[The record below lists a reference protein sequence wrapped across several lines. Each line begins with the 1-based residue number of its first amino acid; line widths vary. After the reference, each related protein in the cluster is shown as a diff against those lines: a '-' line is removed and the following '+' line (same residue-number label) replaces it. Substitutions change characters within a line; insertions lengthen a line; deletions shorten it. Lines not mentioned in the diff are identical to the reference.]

1 MKNAAKRCLSFL
13 LVAIMLLQLIPVG
26 ITAVQA
32 EATKAV
38 TDLTSAINGLSS
50 PIAQSNKLLD
60 NVTVSNTGLLVG
72 TYYIVHKDAN
82 GTYRVLDPLCLSNGQ
97 NIAGASV
104 TVSGTSING
113 ADPSMAIDITHD
125 SSNTYYLH
133 TSDGRYLRE
142 YAYGNTPCIV
152 AANNKS
158 LSFGINFYGTS
169 TAYQAHSV
177 RIYRNFAVNGAA
189 KTFDL
194 HYNGSSEFGWI
205 QNVSGHYP
213 VTHQFFLYKI
223 AQRWDSSEL
232 YNAIQ
237 TMKDYASANNG
248 RFAEGIHAAFMECME
263 KSINLYKTYNVATGS
278 QTYEQVVAIRSELKA
293 QTEWLLSYKDVLQ
306 ASYADAAAAIPTP
319 TNTYV
324 PVSWGS
330 WTIELM
336 DQLRDGTYFVV
347 NHGEN
352 ATTGH
357 VVDLSQEYHVNDLIV
372 AQDVEI
378 CNGKVL
384 NADPNWSIYF
394 EDVNN
399 SDGNRNRYYTAFKP
413 INGLKVALET
423 TPAGSDYH
431 NIAYYG
437 GARACEISHKGS
449 ALYIDSH
456 PNDKDYNQDGRNDR
470 YALTYIPAE
479 NGFRLKLD
487 LNEVQTTDNSIHLY
501 RIATRSIELYK
512 AIKRLAPYAT
522 GNADERYPTDTY
534 SKFITCLTESIKL
547 YQQYNVTLNTTD
559 KANLSAIEKSMNDKA
574 TELRGFLSTLTKQD
588 AVTPYIDIPV
598 EIYDFRADGLMF
610 EYLNA
615 HYNLA
620 SVSAGSSLTI
630 PGNWSNHGRINLT
643 TGKLTNR
650 KLSYTEQVVT
660 FVVNSFYEEGALSNL
675 HEGNHAPGWNSA
687 FYDLLPTVTNTPMDK
702 GSYNETINKTKNGGE
717 LSWSDVKTYYDLA
730 YYLLTYMWRP
740 VPEGDIVDTKNNL
753 PYNVTVT
760 ERDRLRLYADEN
772 GNYVLD
778 ADNDVLYDGYYT
790 YNPTPRAKEDITY
803 ASPLFTPADGL
814 GFETDEMLEKLGG
827 DTDRGGLYAGYGTA
841 SANTNFHFTMH
852 AYGSFVYYE
861 SQNQY
866 FDFLGDDDVY
876 FFIDG
881 KIALDLGGAHQA
893 LGGRVDLNSL
903 GLVDGEVY
911 DFDMFYAER
920 HTSASNLKF
929 STNIKIVDTDTLTTM
944 GQYAET
950 YNGSSK
956 VDAATGL
963 GASIIDNGAVYVG
976 DTTAYSFDLMNTRNL
991 PVYDISFVSTTLGTS
1006 ISGSSLILYKSSL
1019 TNGAVTDI
1027 KDITVYYRTVTQ
1039 DENGENI
1046 IHSGTPVAK
1055 SYTDMTTLLSKAIQN
1070 NTTLVEGSYRVS
1082 ISSEEDLKALLL
1094 LGIPHNC
1101 QISVYGFKRNTTEND
1116 TPFTNTVSSRCYY
1129 TRVATNEGSA
1139 GGEVFTLNGS
1149 ASRKLR
1155 VSANLPSIDPQQIV
1169 MDYGK
1174 PVEIPVTKI
1183 AESIYTDS
1191 FVTVTGF
1198 VGITLKGGHGQVLK
1212 NSPAGLVCTTVE
1224 STLTTENGIF
1234 TRTEDGLRFELTDF
1248 FDAIETVNLVYSL
1261 EGCELTD
1268 PDGSNTI
1275 YKYIL
1280 VQLQLIPATSMYYET
1295 DFTEGVFDLSSS
1307 STYLYFDFGN
1317 TYEDQIRYQGKA
1329 YGFYNFDTEGEG
1341 YWATRG
1347 TSSTTNIFN
1356 GYSIDNNEG
1365 VLTLQVASGR
1375 PINDAYNYGPWLSTT
1390 TTYRQN
1396 PSAAT
1401 ESNLALDFD
1410 PSNSEVVQIRF
1421 KVSGCEVTSATDP
1434 RVVVVY
1440 DHTTDGKNVRGAYDM
1455 VKSYSYVDDIY
1466 MVLTFDLS
1474 NEFKNADSIRSFGFR
1489 FWDLQ
1494 SKNNGAITID
1504 YIYVGPKAKLP
1515 YQEQKLFFDFTN
1527 TTADRQRYNSD
1538 VYAGLN
1544 FDLNA
1549 NWARTSS
1556 FKPVAI
1562 DSSNIGTLSVELTDS
1577 TTATW
1582 HYIQTGPTTG
1592 DKPLSYTP
1600 GSNDI
1605 FQIRLKIDNAV
1616 SSDTTNNAVRVGF
1629 YYYLDDETSTRV
1641 AYKDYKLADYNNKG
1655 YFTVTLSMKSYSYY
1669 VNANRLTM
1677 IRPYFNF
1684 VKSSDTAA
1692 AKITV
1697 DYIYLGPE
1705 NNAPTN
1711 EPMFFDFKN
1720 TELDRER
1727 YESAVYTGTNFDLA
1741 QNWTKTGSFK
1751 PITVDYASIGT
1762 LSLELT
1768 DTTTETWHYIQTKSS
1783 LSDRPLNYTPGS
1795 DDIFQIR
1802 MKIDNAASSD
1812 TANNALRVGFYYYLD
1827 DETDTRVTYK
1837 DYALADYNDKGYF
1850 IVTLPMKSYS
1860 YYVNASRLKMMRPYF
1875 NFVKSSDTVAAKITV
1890 DYIYLGPKDHA
1901 PKSEPLF
1908 FDFTNT
1914 ELDQE
1919 RYQSATYNGTNYD
1932 LAKNWTIDSSFKK
1945 SSVVDATE
1953 GGTLNLELID
1963 NYSANGWHQLQAGTP
1978 GSAQGLNFVRGAND
1992 VFQMRM
1998 KIEDAALIDT
2008 NSEKAGAIRIGF
2020 GFASDSSTTVNYRY
2034 TNVLFEDYA
2043 NNGYFTITLPMAS
2056 TTTYLAASHTTM
2068 IRPYIHFLGSSSTA
2082 AAKIQIDY
2090 IYLGDKDKLE
2100 ETLNQ
2105 EKHVWQTITDTTS
2118 PDKYQDVDMVDN
2130 ETTSYAVAASPSEN
2144 AAEQEVRTATRA
2156 SASLNLPDGVTV
2168 ASTKEYTLAD
2178 GVTET
2183 TVTVNAKKLA
2193 VYIAEIGASS
2203 KTTLKVSTP
2212 GYYTVGSTEESRVA
2226 NFYSMA
2232 NDIAYTTN
2240 QAAAYEAATGETIL
2254 FAMNGSFFDGDE
2266 VNRGPLV
2273 LEGNVL
2279 QGWFGTL
2286 RKEPMFA
2293 LMKDGSYAILDFTD
2307 DFANVEEA
2315 IGARHRLV
2323 KNGVN
2328 VIAGAAEDSDL
2339 IYTLHPRTAIGLKAD
2354 GSVVCIVVDGRTQ
2367 AGYTTGGINLPD
2379 LADLMISLGCV
2390 DAVNLDGGG
2399 SSTFV
2404 TRRTPTGNLAMR
2416 NISSEAAG
2424 QRTVASALMFI
2435 STEDHCQHVYAN
2447 NDYRMLSEGRHE
2459 LLCDIC
2465 RQGID
2470 SPHRYSNG
2478 VCECGKQ
2485 EEVSPNLFFDFANTP
2500 ADRERYNNAAYG
2512 YHNFDIPT
2520 NATWWRGLWAT
2531 QSTDSD
2537 SHPRYDFE
2545 IYNESGI
2552 MRVDVADTT
2561 GDENKAEANRT
2572 DKPYGETWNY
2582 GPYIITTSVFYQ
2594 WPGTTDEASLAL
2606 NYDPSQA
2613 EIAQIRF
2620 KLEGCSATTTTPSV
2634 VLWGNCTKDGKN
2646 ASAPQL
2652 AASYT
2657 YVENEYIVADIPLT
2671 DAFRTCGTIRS
2682 LGLRFK
2688 DIYSDAVESDNS
2700 YGDRG
2705 DQGTVAIDYI
2715 YVGTREGAPTYDDLF
2730 IDFTNTKADQQR
2742 YATHT
2747 FSGLNLDLAENWTP
2761 MPNFKA
2767 PVISDGV
2774 MTLTHKYNT
2783 INNGYV
2789 TPGSTLESR
2798 PLNYVPSADDYLQI
2812 RLRIDGAVSTAASA
2826 NGRFVMFYADDTG
2839 NTVPGNDNFVA
2850 YNFPNGTILDQGWV
2864 TLTFKIS
2871 DMITSGK
2878 NFTQY
2883 DSISRISPGF
2893 YWLQSAEGGFA
2904 SFQIDYIYIGSEEGL
2919 PSFDKPVYGYDS
2931 SYTDDSKLSNGSSL
2945 FVMGEGIPN
2954 IEKDSSGNPSYIN
2967 YAAADT
2973 YTEISF
2979 TFTGTGFDIISRTG
2993 VNQGMIRAVILD
3005 SNKTIVKNVSVIN
3018 KGESEL
3024 YQIPVLSVEG
3034 LAHGT
3039 YTVKLFVDKA
3049 FDYGNNGNAD
3059 IFGGAMDRGGEFY
3072 FDALRIY
3079 NPINTQ
3085 SADIN
3090 SVNAYEV
3097 YQKHGEADPTIT
3109 ELRDILI
3116 DANSFTAGSTMNGV
3130 VYLDAT
3136 ALPGTNF
3143 DNANGKLT
3151 ATIAKYKAIG
3161 PNNEVYLLPGN
3172 AIAFKLEVEGPIPAS
3187 IDIGAKSAN
3196 GADVSMVVSV
3206 TTTVPTTLPT
3216 GPIREIQTST
3226 ALFYPMDILASR
3238 WKTVTVNNRET
3249 HYVYVT
3255 IYNSG
3260 TQGILS
3266 ITDIKYAYDF
3276 PNPNE
3281 PVSRKAVRF
3290 VVDAPML
3297 EMYTNSCDHTWDQGK
3312 ITTAP
3317 TCTAEGI
3324 KTFTCTLCGIFYTET
3339 VAALGHSYTNGVCIC
3354 GQKEVKE
3361 PVEEAKWKMGHTLNL
3376 ASDISVNLVIGKSL
3390 LEGFDMETVYVLA
3403 ELDTYEGD
3411 IKTGAKT
3418 IKILPKEQNEYYYF
3432 TLKGLTAVNM
3442 NDRIRSVLYGTKDG
3456 QVYYSPVDE
3465 YSVATYAYS
3474 QMNKAAVARSL
3485 KVLCADLLRYG
3496 AKAQIFKGYR
3506 TDSLAD
3512 AAMTNAHKAYLS
3524 DMSKVAFGNTNVT
3537 LNDLSAPSITWAGK
3551 VLNLQ
3556 SKVTLKFVF
3565 NTAGYSGNLDDLNLR
3580 VSYTDIEG
3588 KSVTTIVEEIEAY
3601 NAVSGLYAFSFDSL
3615 LAAEL
3620 RSVVSVQVYAGET
3633 PVSCTLQYSA
3643 DTYGNNKTGTLLDL
3657 CKALFA
3663 YSDSAK
3669 AYFQ

>member
-82 GTYRVLDPLCLSNGQ
+82 GTYRVMDPLCLSNGQ

-177 RIYRNFAVNGAA
+177 RIYRYFSVGG
-189 KTFDL
+189 TYSTYDL
-194 HYNGSSEFGWI
+194 HYNGSGEFGWI
-205 QNVSGHYP
+205 QNVAGQYP

-223 AQRWDSSEL
+223 AQRWDTSEL

-237 TMKDYASANNG
+237 AMKSYASANNG

-306 ASYADAAAAIPTP
+306 ASYADAADKIPAP
-319 TNTYV
+319 HNAYV
-324 PVSWGS
+324 PVSWGDL
-330 WTIELM
+330 TINKMAL
-336 DQLRDGTYFVV
+336 LNGGTYYIV
-347 NHGEN
+347 NKN
-352 ATTGH
+352 AAGTAGH
-357 VVDLSQEYHVNDLIV
+357 LVDLTQDYYSEDLIA
-372 AQDVEI
+372 AQNVTIKDDQIV
-378 CNGKVL
+378 
-384 NADPNWSIYF
+384 NADPNWGICL
-394 EDVNN
+394 EPTGVANCTIL
-399 SDGNRNRYYTAFKP
+399 RP
-413 INGLKVALET
+413 LQGLRVGLET
-423 TPAGSDYH
+423 TEEGSP
-431 NIAYYG
+431 YYKIVYYTISRDFEFTPFADGIYINVHPG
-437 GARACEISHKGS
+437 G
-449 ALYIDSH
+449 
-456 PNDKDYNQDGRNDR
+456 KDVNGDGRNDR
-470 YALTYIPAE
+470 YALNYIASE
-479 NGFRLKLD
+479 NGFRLMLD
-487 LNEVQTTDNSIHLY
+487 LDETQTATNTMHLY
-501 RIATRSIELYK
+501 RISTQSIELYK

-522 GNADERYPTDTY
+522 GNADERYPADTY
-534 SKFITCLTESIKL
+534 SAFITCLTESIKL

-574 TELRGFLSTLTKQD
+574 TVLRGYLSTLTKQD
-588 AVTPYIDIPV
+588 TVTPYIDIPV

-687 FYDLLPTVTNTPMDK
+687 FYDLLPTVTNTPLDK
-702 GSYNETINKTKNGGE
+702 GSYNETIDKTKNGGE

-772 GNYVLD
+772 GNYILD

-790 YNPTPRAKEDITY
+790 YNPTPRAAEDITY
-803 ASPLFTPADGL
+803 SSPLFAPVDGL
-814 GFETDEMLEKLGG
+814 GFETAEMIEKLGG

-881 KIALDLGGAHQA
+881 KMALDLGGAHQA

-929 STNIKIVDTDTLTTM
+929 STNIKIVDTETLTTM
-944 GQYAET
+944 GQYAQT

-1039 DENGENI
+1039 DENSENI

-1070 NTTLVEGSYRVS
+1070 NTTLAEGSYRVS
-1082 ISSEEDLKALLL
+1082 ISSEKELKELLL

-1101 QISVYGFKRNTTEND
+1101 QISVYGFKRNTTQND

-1149 ASRKLR
+1149 ASRKVR

-1169 MDYGK
+1169 LDYGK

-1198 VGITLKGGHGQVLK
+1198 VGITPKGGHGQVLK
-1212 NSPAGLVCTTVE
+1212 NAPAGLVCTTVE

-1280 VQLQLIPATSMYYET
+1280 VQLQLIPATSIYYET
-1295 DFTEGVFDLSSS
+1295 DFASGVFDLNAISGSMF
-1307 STYLYFDFGN
+1307 FDFTNSAEEQVRFSG
-1317 TYEDQIRYQGKA
+1317 A
-1329 YGFYNFDTEGEG
+1329 PYGGYNFSQEENAH
-1341 YWATRG
+1341 WATR
-1347 TSSTTNIFN
+1347 STRSDKITASDFV
-1356 GYSIDNNEG
+1356 IDNNSG
-1365 VLTLQVASGR
+1365 TISIDVAPDR
-1375 PINDAYNYGPWLSTT
+1375 PYNDTSNYGPWFTT
-1390 TTYRQN
+1390 TNVYGN
-1396 PSAAT
+1396 Y
-1401 ESNLALDFD
+1401 
-1410 PSNSEVVQIRF
+1410 PSNASGEYHPLSYIPKNAEYIQICF
-1421 KVSGCEVTSATDP
+1421 KVEGCEVTRSGNP
-1434 RVVVVY
+1434 RIVVVY
-1440 DHTTDGKNVRGAYDM
+1440 DYMKNGDYPGKAYAGRDYTM
-1455 VKSYSYVDDIY
+1455 VKEYAYNEGVY
-1466 MVLTFDLS
+1466 QVLTLPVS
-1474 NEFKNADSIRSFGFR
+1474 ENFKNADMVTTFGFR
-1489 FWDLQ
+1489 FWDLK
-1494 SKNNGAITID
+1494 SVNNGKITVDYIYVGPEAGLPQKQNVLLEFDSNNITTWTPKNSTVTVDAEAGVLRGEITAADPYLAMRTTSGTFSYAPKANDIIQMRIKVASGAGSDIQAYVSESGTSTYSGGSTEVIPFTPNGEYQVIQLDLPKKFVGKTIWGVRVDLVHSYSGSGTYAYEIDYIYIGPAADAPQEEKNYLLFDFDNSVEAQKRYADPAYGGFNYDVDNWATSGATGKYTIDTENGVMKVNIKSTNVGPYLAITKTPGSYPWSGENGYALAPMSYHKNDGDIIRVRFKLENCAVSEGATPDVQMLIHNTTPTGRAYDYREVGYTFVLDEYIIVDIPLDGKINSTDIINNVGLRFRNITTADAGMITIDYIFVGQKEDAPAPSYLYFGFTNTEIDQERYEDPIYGGFNFDVSNWCVANGTARQGYTADPTTGTMVIPVANRTSDYGPYFATSSSLTQYPYSGSADVAPLSYSTTGEDILKIRFKIEDCDIVGGSSGKPKLNLLLHSTVDGASKYVTNISTEYTYTNGQYLERSFNLSETYDTDDLLHSVGFRFYYLNSSSGGKITID
-1504 YIYVGPKAKLP
+1504 YIYVGREADFAKAR
-1515 YQEQKLFFDFTN
+1515 N
-1527 TTADRQRYNSD
+1527 
-1538 VYAGLN
+1538 
-1544 FDLNA
+1544 
-1549 NWARTSS
+1549 
-1556 FKPVAI
+1556 
-1562 DSSNIGTLSVELTDS
+1562 
-1577 TTATW
+1577 
-1582 HYIQTGPTTG
+1582 
-1592 DKPLSYTP
+1592 
-1600 GSNDI
+1600 
-1605 FQIRLKIDNAV
+1605 
-1616 SSDTTNNAVRVGF
+1616 
-1629 YYYLDDETSTRV
+1629 
-1641 AYKDYKLADYNNKG
+1641 
-1655 YFTVTLSMKSYSYY
+1655 
-1669 VNANRLTM
+1669 
-1677 IRPYFNF
+1677 
-1684 VKSSDTAA
+1684 
-1692 AKITV
+1692 
-1697 DYIYLGPE
+1697 
-1705 NNAPTN
+1705 
-1711 EPMFFDFKN
+1711 
-1720 TELDRER
+1720 R
-1727 YESAVYTGTNFDLA
+1727 YE
-1741 QNWTKTGSFK
+1741 Q
-1751 PITVDYASIGT
+1751 
-1762 LSLELT
+1762 
-1768 DTTTETWHYIQTKSS
+1768 
-1783 LSDRPLNYTPGS
+1783 
-1795 DDIFQIR
+1795 
-1802 MKIDNAASSD
+1802 
-1812 TANNALRVGFYYYLD
+1812 
-1827 DETDTRVTYK
+1827 
-1837 DYALADYNDKGYF
+1837 
-1850 IVTLPMKSYS
+1850 
-1860 YYVNASRLKMMRPYF
+1860 
-1875 NFVKSSDTVAAKITV
+1875 
-1890 DYIYLGPKDHA
+1890 
-1901 PKSEPLF
+1901 
-1908 FDFTNT
+1908 
-1914 ELDQE
+1914 
-1919 RYQSATYNGTNYD
+1919 
-1932 LAKNWTIDSSFKK
+1932 
-1945 SSVVDATE
+1945 
-1953 GGTLNLELID
+1953 
-1963 NYSANGWHQLQAGTP
+1963 
-1978 GSAQGLNFVRGAND
+1978 
-1992 VFQMRM
+1992 
-1998 KIEDAALIDT
+1998 
-2008 NSEKAGAIRIGF
+2008 
-2020 GFASDSSTTVNYRY
+2020 
-2034 TNVLFEDYA
+2034 
-2043 NNGYFTITLPMAS
+2043 
-2056 TTTYLAASHTTM
+2056 
-2068 IRPYIHFLGSSSTA
+2068 
-2082 AAKIQIDY
+2082 
-2090 IYLGDKDKLE
+2090 
-2100 ETLNQ
+2100 
-2105 EKHVWQTITDTTS
+2105 VWQTVSDGTGFDR
-2118 PDKYQDVDMVDN
+2118 YQDVDMVDG
-2130 ETTSYAVAASPSEN
+2130 ESTTSYALQSEVTAETAAKPETKGK
-2144 AAEQEVRTATRA
+2144 ETATRA
-2156 SASLNLPDGVTV
+2156 AANIDLPSGVSVKNRT
-2168 ASTKEYTLAD
+2168 EYTLAE
-2178 GVTET
+2178 GVSETIITEQ
-2183 TVTVNAKKLA
+2183 NNKLA
-2193 VYIAEIGASS
+2193 VYIAEIGANS
-2203 KTTLKVSTP
+2203 KTALKVSTP
-2212 GYYTVGSTEESRVA
+2212 GYYAVGSTEESRVA
-2226 NFYSMA
+2226 NYYSLP
-2232 NDIAYTTN
+2232 NNIQYVVD
-2240 QAAAYEAATGETIL
+2240 QAKAYEKATDEKIL
-2254 FAMNGSFFDGDE
+2254 FAMNGSFFDGQE

-2273 LEGNVL
+2273 LEGNML
-2279 QGWFGTL
+2279 QGCFGTL
-2286 RKEPMFA
+2286 SGEYIFA
-2293 LMKDGSYAILDFTD
+2293 LLKDGTYAILNHTD
-2307 DFANVEEA
+2307 DFSNVEEGL
-2315 IGARHRLV
+2315 GARHRLIE
-2323 KNGVN
+2323 NGVN
-2328 VIAGAAEDSDL
+2328 VIAGKPEADNL
-2339 IYTLHPRTAIGLKAD
+2339 IHVLHPRTAIGLKAD
-2354 GSVVCIVVDGRTQ
+2354 GSVVCIVVDGRSA
-2367 AGYTTGGINLPD
+2367 AGYTTNGISLPD

-2404 TRRTPTGNLAMR
+2404 TRRNANQSLAMR
-2416 NISSEAAG
+2416 NKSSDSAG
-2424 QRTVASALMFI
+2424 QRPVASALLFI
-2435 STEDHCQHVYAN
+2435 STEDHCQHTYAN
-2447 NDYRMLSEGRHE
+2447 NDYRLLSEGRHE

-2470 SPHRYSNG
+2470 SPHRYTNG
-2478 VCECGKQ
+2478 VCVCGKQ
-2485 EEVSPNLFFDFANTP
+2485 EEKQTNLLFDFANQPT
-2500 ADRERYNNAAYG
+2500 DRERYNNAAYG
-2512 YHNFDIPT
+2512 YRNFDMPSQAKDEVDVA
-2520 NATWWRGLWAT
+2520 NVDAKWTWWRGFWAT
-2531 QSTDSD
+2531 QATDSD
-2537 SHPRYDFE
+2537 LQHRKDFVVDS
-2545 IYNESGI
+2545 NAGVL
-2552 MRVDVADTT
+2552 RVDVADYT
-2561 GDENKAEANRT
+2561 GADDTGILTAPS
-2572 DKPYGETWNY
+2572 KPYGDSNNY
-2582 GPYIITTSVFYQ
+2582 GPFVMTAPYYYQ
-2594 WPGTTDEASLAL
+2594 WTRKNYNFQSLH
-2606 NYDPSQA
+2606 YDPSNA
-2613 EIAQIRF
+2613 EIVQVRF
-2620 KLEGCSATTTTPSV
+2620 KLENCGSTNTPAV
-2634 VLWGNCTKDGKN
+2634 IFLANYIDGGDN
-2646 ASAPQL
+2646 GEIQL
-2652 AASYT
+2652 SKSYT
-2657 YVENEYIVADIPLT
+2657 FADADNQYVVVDVTLNDAARGRDELT
-2671 DAFRTCGTIRS
+2671 S
-2682 LGLRFK
+2682 LGLRFNN
-2688 DIYSDAVESDNS
+2688 IYSKEPEDSGKQGAV
-2700 YGDRG
+2700 
-2705 DQGTVAIDYI
+2705 VIDYI
-2715 YVGTREGAPTYDDLF
+2715 YIGTKADAPTNGDLF

-2850 YNFPNGTILDQGWV
+2850 YNFPKGTILHHGWV

-2893 YWLQSAEGGFA
+2893 YWLQSAEGRFA

-2945 FVMGEGIPN
+2945 FVMGKGIPN
-2954 IEKDSSGNPSYIN
+2954 IAKDSSGNPSYIN
-2967 YAAADT
+2967 YAAADA
-2973 YTEISF
+2973 YTEVSF

-2993 VNQGMIRAVILD
+2993 ADQGMIRAVILD
-3005 SNKTIVKNVSVIN
+3005 SNGGIVKNVSVIN

-3039 YTVKLFVDKA
+3039 YTVKLFVDEA
-3049 FDYGNNGNAD
+3049 FDYGNNGNDD

-3085 SADIN
+3085 SADVN
-3090 SVNAYEV
+3090 SAYAYEV

-3130 VYLDAT
+3130 VYLDAM
-3136 ALPGTNF
+3136 ALPGTSF
-3143 DNANGKLT
+3143 DNANGTLIPE
-3151 ATIAKYKAIG
+3151 IAKYRAIG

-3172 AIAFKLEVEGPIPAS
+3172 AIAFKLEVDGPIPAS
-3187 IDIGAKSAN
+3187 IDIAAKSADSS
-3196 GADVSMVVSV
+3196 DVSMVVSV
-3206 TTTVPTTLPT
+3206 TSTVPTTLPT
-3216 GPIREIQTST
+3216 GPSRDIRTST
-3226 ALFYPMDILASR
+3226 ALYYPMDILASR
-3238 WKTVTVNNRET
+3238 WKTVTINNRDT

-3276 PNPNE
+3276 PNPDE
-3281 PVSRKAVRF
+3281 PVGRKGVRF

-3297 EMYTNSCDHTWDQGK
+3297 EMYTGTCAHIWDQGK

-3317 TCTAEGI
+3317 TCTSVGI
-3324 KTFTCTLCGIFYTET
+3324 KTFTCTVCGIFYTET
-3339 VAALGHSYTNGVCIC
+3339 IAALGHSYTDGVCIC

-3361 PVEEAKWKMGHTLNL
+3361 PVEEAKWKMSHTLNL
-3376 ASDISVNLVIGKSL
+3376 ASDISVNLVVSKAL

-3411 IKTGAKT
+3411 IKTGVKT
-3418 IKILPKEQNEYYYF
+3418 IKIIPEEKGSYYYF
-3432 TLKGLTAVNM
+3432 TLNGLTAVNM

-3456 QVYYSPVDE
+3456 QVYYSPADE

-3496 AKAQIFKGYR
+3496 AKAQVFKTYR